1 MFHADPRF
9 VEKLVKSI
17 FPNAS
22 KEDNSM
28 VIHHNLYISLNKN
41 SCGKLLYTND
51 FIPMPRKER
60 TFILNSSIPKDNQ
73 WSDFVREIINKKG
86 WRPENVVNHILKE
99 LDMSISWKQ
108 RFSFCQKPLYEH
120 TLLDNT
126 DNKDYEYVIK
136 NSFPFMFDKKV
147 ADVYW
152 YKTENGKI
160 YCGNVIFSD
169 KFDKM
174 HSLPISAWRQFYPK
188 RLRNIEYD
196 LLCPPG
202 KLPIYN
208 LNKIK
213 NHNESKHVLICK
225 NEYYAEIISSKYS
238 KELDKTPV
246 TTYMDMYNTDW
257 STIYNYA
264 PVILSELSEDGI
276 LESYNLYEV
285 LEKENLKPLFVVHNP
300 DIPLLNETFREDVK
314 KIKCGEGLCS
324 LREFAEHNLKVHG
337 IVPPKGIRLKARRL
351 SSTPSARKPKEALIK
366 DLFDLHETMTI
377 YAKAGVGKSMI
388 SLLLA
393 LSFVSG
399 EKILDE
405 YVCPS
410 RAYKVVLI
418 DGELNQ
424 DDIYTR
430 ATKLCK
436 GHALPDDAPTQIDF
450 LLAREGDV
458 SDNLESENAQKEIE
472 TDLDKAEII
481 IIDSV
486 FMFFP
491 SAMDSKAENTT
502 FLREFITRWKKRGKT
517 LIIIDHQG
525 KTNTGALGSS
535 TKEFLLDVI
544 IRLEKNNNKTYIK
557 VDKVRNHPPITGS
570 YLTLENQS
578 SADGEMIKFKVIDG
592 SSTTKRPDASLAP
605 KIENTL
611 QGNQKLSIEQVREII
626 KEYIKKNPNAKQK
639 DIVASLKPITKMS
652 ESSLARRI
660 LNMRKTGDL
669 GFWNNQ
675 PNRGKKASR
684 DSAK

>member
-1 MFHADPRF
+1 M
-9 VEKLVKSI
+9 
-17 FPNAS
+17 
-22 KEDNSM
+22 
-28 VIHHNLYISLNKN
+28 
-41 SCGKLLYTND
+41 
-51 FIPMPRKER
+51 
-60 TFILNSSIPKDNQ
+60 
-73 WSDFVREIINKKG
+73 
-86 WRPENVVNHILKE
+86 
-99 LDMSISWKQ
+99 
-108 RFSFCQKPLYEH
+108 
-120 TLLDNT
+120 
-126 DNKDYEYVIK
+126 
-136 NSFPFMFDKKV
+136 
-147 ADVYW
+147 
-152 YKTENGKI
+152 
-160 YCGNVIFSD
+160 
-169 KFDKM
+169 
-174 HSLPISAWRQFYPK
+174 
-188 RLRNIEYD
+188 D
-196 LLCPPG
+196 L
-202 KLPIYN
+202 
-208 LNKIK
+208 
-213 NHNESKHVLICK
+213 H
-225 NEYYAEIISSKYS
+225 
-238 KELDKTPV
+238 
-246 TTYMDMYNTDW
+246 NTDW
-257 STIYNYA
+257 STIYNYT
-264 PVILSELSEDGI
+264 PVIISELSKEGI
-276 LESYNLYEV
+276 LESYELYEV
-285 LEKENLKPLFVVHNP
+285 LEKENLKPLFMVRKLDVP
-300 DIPLLNETFREDVK
+300 ILNEAFREEIK
-314 KIKCGEGLCS
+314 KIKHGEGLCS
-324 LREFAEHNLKVHG
+324 LREFAEHNLKVHC

-377 YAKAGVGKSMI
+377 YAKAGVGKSML

-399 EKILDE
+399 KKILDE

-544 IRLEKNNNKTYIK
+544 IRLEKSNNKTYIK

-592 SSTTKRPDASLAP
+592 SSTTKRPDISLAP
-605 KIENTL
+605 KTDNTL
-611 QGNQKLSIEQVREII
+611 QGNQKLSIEQLREII
-626 KEYIKKNPNAKQK
+626 MEYIKKNPNAEQK
-639 DIVASLKPITKMS
+639 DIVASLKPKTNLS
-652 ESSLARRI
+652 DATLARRI
-660 LNMRKTGDL
+660 KEMRTNGDL
-669 GFWNNQ
+669 GFWKNQ

-684 DSAK
+684 DSAELVST